1 MSRKKV
7 GVLRGG
13 PSSEYEVSLK
23 TGKTVIDNLSDRHE
37 VFDIFI
43 SKDGVWH
50 HLGAPITPED
60 VFKKVDVIFNALHG
74 TYGEDG
80 TVQKLLDTFSVPYT
94 GSTALASAVGMNK
107 VLSKKVYKSH
117 GLKTPLHTIVT
128 KDQDLVTEATKIF
141 KSFPMP
147 AVVKPVSGGSSV
159 GVSIA
164 RTLPELE
171 IGLTE
176 AFKYDDQALVEEM
189 ISGREATCGVVDN
202 FRGQAVYPLLP
213 NEIGKSDESEFYD
226 YNAKYLSETQQI
238 ICPGNFAEA
247 EKKIIQ
253 EMSQK
258 AHQALG
264 LRHYSRSDFIVS
276 SRRGVYI
283 LETNTLPG
291 LTDHSHVPKSLNAIG
306 CNLADFLDHLIA
318 LAVDKK

>member
-1 MSRKKV
+1 MSKKKV

-23 TGKTVIDNLSDRHE
+23 TGKTVIDNLADRYE

-43 SKDGVWH
+43 DKSGVWH
-50 HLGAPITPED
+50 YLGAPIEPEK
-60 VFKKVDVIFNALHG
+60 VFKKIDVIFNALHG

-80 TVQKLLDTFSVPYT
+80 TVQKLLDTFDIPYT
-94 GSTALASAVGMNK
+94 GSKALASAVGMNK
-107 VLSKKVYKSH
+107 VLSKKVYRNH
-117 GLKTPLHTIVT
+117 NLKTPLHRIISS
-128 KDQDLVTEATKIF
+128 DQDLVTEASKIF

-147 AVVKPVSGGSSV
+147 VVVKPVSGGSSV

-176 AFKYDDQALVEEM
+176 AFKYDDEALVEEM

-202 FRGQAVYPLLP
+202 FRDQAVYSLLP
-213 NEIGKSDESEFYD
+213 NEIAKSKESDFYD
-226 YNAKYLSETQQI
+226 YKAKYLSDEPI
-238 ICPGNFAEA
+238 VICPGNFAFA

-253 EMSQK
+253 EMAQK

-264 LRHYSRSDFIVS
+264 LRHYSRSDFMIHPK
-276 SRRGVYI
+276 RGVYI

-291 LTDHSHVPKSLNAIG
+291 LTDHSHLPQSLKAIG
-306 CNLADFLDHLIA
+306 CSLPDFLDHLIKLA
-318 LAVDKK
+318 LEGK